1 MDEKMLATAL
11 RHYCPIPGFFF
22 FVGLSF
28 LGQLFSFLLLHPAD
42 EQHTHDDNIGNAHRH
57 PHDESAKCVMCGRKS
72 APYRRRGNERSI
84 EGGGEGQPCSK
95 KNRSNTGE
103 KEVQPLPADR
113 ETGQVLRLA
122 EHRPPVQDTKDDE
135 GEVFQDM
142 NILVLE
148 RCVIQWRGM
157 PEPEIYIVEDECDG
171 GVCQRFCYAKC
182 DLVAY

>member
-1 MDEKMLATAL
+1 M
-11 RHYCPIPGFFF
+11 G
-22 FVGLSF
+22 
-28 LGQLFSFLLLHPAD
+28 
-42 EQHTHDDNIGNAHRH
+42 AHR
-57 PHDESAKCVMCGRKS
+57 M
-72 APYRRRGNERSI
+72 APYGGREM
-84 EGGGEGQPCSK
+84 GGGEERGEEVQTCSK
-95 KNRSNTGE
+95 KNKMHPAE
-103 KEVQPLPADR
+103 EEVQRLPADR

-122 EHRPPVQDTKDDE
+122 EHRPPVQDTKDDK